1 MALSTLAVARRM
13 VDAGF
18 TQKQAE
24 AQAEIWADIVES
36 DLATKRDLSATEGGL
51 KRDIKELDLKI
62 STVEA
67 NLRRDIKELEAN
79 LKRDIKELELKME
92 AWRESQSRLAL
103 QMSIGTAVLVTT
115 LVGFMI
121 RFMGR

>member
-36 DLATKRDLSATEGGL
+36 DLATKRDLSAAEGGL